1 MSQEN
6 VEIVGRLFEAAA
18 REDWVEVEGLFDP
31 DCEIDDFD
39 MPDASGYRG
48 HEGFFDWVAAWD
60 DAWDSW
66 ELNDPEIHT
75 SASGKLIAL
84 FTVAA
89 KGRSS
94 GIELKRR
101 DAMVYE
107 MHGDKIARVEYYN
120 EQQRELALE
129 AAGLREEDL
138 KPAE

>member
-6 VEIVGRLFEAAA
+6 VEIVRRFFEAAE

-48 HEGFFDWVAAWD
+48 HEGFFEWIAAWD

-66 ELNDPEIHT
+66 EMNDLEIHQGPN
-75 SASGKLIAL
+75 GKLIAL
-84 FTVAA
+84 FTMAA

-101 DAMVYE
+101 DAMVYA
-107 MHGDKIARVEYYN
+107 MQGGKVTRLEYYN
-120 EQQRELALE
+120 EQQRERALE
-129 AAGLREEDL
+129 AAGLSE
-138 KPAE
+138 

>member
-1 MSQEN
+1 MSEEN
-6 VEIVGRLFEAAA
+6 VEIVKHFFEAAE
-18 REDWVEVEGLFDP
+18 REDWVEVEELFDP

-48 HEGFFDWVAAWD
+48 HEGFFEWIAAWD

-66 ELNDPEIHT
+66 EMNDLEIHLGPN
-75 SASGKLIAL
+75 GKLIAL
-84 FTVAA
+84 FTMAA
-89 KGRSS
+89 KGRGS

-107 MHGDKIARVEYYN
+107 MQGGKITRLGYYN

-129 AAGLREEDL
+129 AAGLSDSQ
-138 KPAE
+138 